1 MRKVLTV
8 IGLNLLLMMS
18 CADSKLKEESVS
30 DVPPYF
36 VSADDVKQIYG
47 FYVAG
52 DYASYIECMM
62 QSAEMTPEYKAQML
76 VLLKQ
81 HAADQKKEAGD
92 VKSVEVARLVPY
104 NKWNGAEAY
113 LNVTYEKGATEE
125 VMLQLVY
132 DGSRWRLR

>member
-18 CADSKLKEESVS
+18 CADSKLKEESFS

-36 VSADDVKQIYG
+36 VSTDDVKQIYG

-81 HAADQKKEAGD
+81 HAVDQKKEAGD
-92 VKSVEVARLVPY
+92 VKSVEVAASCHTTRGMGQRL
-104 NKWNGAEAY
+104 
-113 LNVTYEKGATEE
+113 T
-125 VMLQLVY
+125 
-132 DGSRWRLR
+132 

>member
-52 DYASYIECMM
+52 DYASY
-62 QSAEMTPEYKAQML
+62 
-76 VLLKQ
+76 
-81 HAADQKKEAGD
+81 H
-92 VKSVEVARLVPY
+92 
-104 NKWNGAEAY
+104 
-113 LNVTYEKGATEE
+113 
-125 VMLQLVY
+125 
-132 DGSRWRLR
+132 

>member
-1 MRKVLTV
+1 MRKVLTI

-36 VSADDVKQIYG
+36 VSADEVKQIYG
-47 FYVAG
+47 HYVSG
-52 DYASYIECMM
+52 DYASYIECMK
-62 QSAEMTPEYKAQML
+62 QSSEMTPEYKAQMV

-81 HAADQKKEAGD
+81 HAAARKRDEGD
-92 VKSVEVARLVPY
+92 VKNVEVARLVSC
-104 NKWNGAEAY
+104 NKGNGAEAY
-113 LNVTYEKGATEE
+113 LNITYENGVTEE

-132 DGSRWRLR
+132 DGNSWKLR